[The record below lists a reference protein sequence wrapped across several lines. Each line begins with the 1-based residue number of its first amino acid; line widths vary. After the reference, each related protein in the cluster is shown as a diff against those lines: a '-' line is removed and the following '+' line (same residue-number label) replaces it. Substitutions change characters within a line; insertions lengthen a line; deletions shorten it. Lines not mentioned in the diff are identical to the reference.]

1 MELPFL
7 KKKEEIPGISV
18 LKPKAGVSVKD
29 IIAPSALEVSS
40 DNLRLAK
47 RYCRTIFAFTYP
59 RYLNTNWFSPVIN
72 LDRHFDI
79 SMYINPIDTS
89 VALKNLRKKVAQ
101 VESALV
107 IKEEKGQVRDPILET
122 AYKDLENLRDQLQT
136 AQEKLFQ
143 YALYI
148 TIYEDEVAELD
159 KTENQIRNMLESRLV
174 YAKTAMY
181 QQEEGFNSTL
191 PLGTDRLQVLNTMN
205 SAPLSTTFPFVSAD
219 LTSDKGILY
228 GINRH
233 NNSLILFDRFSLEN
247 GNMVIFAKAGSGKSY
262 ASKLEILRSLMMGTD
277 VIVIDPENEYK
288 YLADTVGGAFFR
300 ISLTGEHHIN
310 PFDLPVPHED
320 EKPAD
325 LLRANIINLVGLL
338 RLMLGSL
345 TAEEDAVIDKALSE
359 TYASRDITAE
369 SDFSQITPP
378 LMSDLQTILENME
391 GGANLALRL
400 KKYTEGT
407 FAGFLNMPTNVSA
420 DNRLAVFNIR
430 DMEDE
435 LRPIAMYVILGYIWR
450 LIRRETKKRI
460 LVVDEA
466 WLLMKY
472 EDAASFLY
480 GIAKRCRKYYLG
492 LTTITQDVGDFMN
505 SRYGRPIITNSSLQL
520 LLRQSP
526 ATIDLLVQTFN
537 LTEEEKYLLLEA
549 GVGEGL
555 FVAGL
560 KHAAIRTVASYSE
573 DQVITSDPEQLLK
586 IEKAKKELAEAEA
599 KVI

>member
-7 KKKEEIPGISV
+7 KKKEEIPGIPV
-18 LKPKAGVSVKD
+18 LKPKTGASVKD

-288 YLADTVGGAFFR
+288 YLADTVG
-300 ISLTGEHHIN
+300 
-310 PFDLPVPHED
+310 
-320 EKPAD
+320 
-325 LLRANIINLVGLL
+325 
-338 RLMLGSL
+338 
-345 TAEEDAVIDKALSE
+345 
-359 TYASRDITAE
+359 
-369 SDFSQITPP
+369 
-378 LMSDLQTILENME
+378 
-391 GGANLALRL
+391 
-400 KKYTEGT
+400 
-407 FAGFLNMPTNVSA
+407 
-420 DNRLAVFNIR
+420 
-430 DMEDE
+430 
-435 LRPIAMYVILGYIWR
+435 
-450 LIRRETKKRI
+450 
-460 LVVDEA
+460 
-466 WLLMKY
+466 
-472 EDAASFLY
+472 
-480 GIAKRCRKYYLG
+480 
-492 LTTITQDVGDFMN
+492 
-505 SRYGRPIITNSSLQL
+505 
-520 LLRQSP
+520 
-526 ATIDLLVQTFN
+526 
-537 LTEEEKYLLLEA
+537 
-549 GVGEGL
+549 
-555 FVAGL
+555 
-560 KHAAIRTVASYSE
+560 
-573 DQVITSDPEQLLK
+573 
-586 IEKAKKELAEAEA
+586 
-599 KVI
+599 

>member
-1 MELPFL
+1 
-7 KKKEEIPGISV
+7 
-18 LKPKAGVSVKD
+18 
-29 IIAPSALEVSS
+29 
-40 DNLRLAK
+40 
-47 RYCRTIFAFTYP
+47 
-59 RYLNTNWFSPVIN
+59 
-72 LDRHFDI
+72 
-79 SMYINPIDTS
+79 MYINPIDTS

-288 YLADTVGGAFFR
+288 YLADTVG
-300 ISLTGEHHIN
+300 
-310 PFDLPVPHED
+310 
-320 EKPAD
+320 
-325 LLRANIINLVGLL
+325 
-338 RLMLGSL
+338 
-345 TAEEDAVIDKALSE
+345 
-359 TYASRDITAE
+359 
-369 SDFSQITPP
+369 
-378 LMSDLQTILENME
+378 
-391 GGANLALRL
+391 
-400 KKYTEGT
+400 
-407 FAGFLNMPTNVSA
+407 
-420 DNRLAVFNIR
+420 
-430 DMEDE
+430 
-435 LRPIAMYVILGYIWR
+435 
-450 LIRRETKKRI
+450 
-460 LVVDEA
+460 
-466 WLLMKY
+466 
-472 EDAASFLY
+472 
-480 GIAKRCRKYYLG
+480 
-492 LTTITQDVGDFMN
+492 
-505 SRYGRPIITNSSLQL
+505 
-520 LLRQSP
+520 
-526 ATIDLLVQTFN
+526 
-537 LTEEEKYLLLEA
+537 
-549 GVGEGL
+549 
-555 FVAGL
+555 
-560 KHAAIRTVASYSE
+560 
-573 DQVITSDPEQLLK
+573 
-586 IEKAKKELAEAEA
+586 
-599 KVI
+599 